1 LGLIVSGANVSKQ
14 DTHFVNTFSMV
25 IGLLVLVAIGI
36 IVFARVVAAHT
47 QEADV
52 VEQRDFA
59 KSIAGRIE
67 PLSQEAIVGQDN
79 TALAIKPDSP
89 AGAGATLPI
98 PKDGTE
104 VYEQVCSSCHGV
116 GLVGAPK
123 AGDAVAWGPRIA
135 KGKNVLYDHALHGFT
150 GTAGTMP
157 AKGNRP
163 DIPDAIIEQG
173 VDHMLGLVKH

>member
-1 LGLIVSGANVSKQ
+1 MSKQ

-36 IVFARVVAAHT
+36 IVLARVVAGHT
-47 QEADV
+47 QETDV

-59 KSIAGRIE
+59 KSVASRIE
-67 PLSQEAIVGQDN
+67 PLSQEAIAGQDN
-79 TALAIKPDSP
+79 TAMAIKPDSP
-89 AGAGATLPI
+89 AGAGAALPI
-98 PKDGTE
+98 PKDGAE
-104 VYEQVCSSCHGV
+104 VYAQVCSSCHGL

-123 AGDAVAWGPRIA
+123 AGDAAAWGPRIA

-150 GTAGTMP
+150 GSAGTMP

-163 DIPDAIIEQG
+163 DIPDAIIEEG
-173 VDHMLGLVKH
+173 VDQLTSMVKH

>member
-1 LGLIVSGANVSKQ
+1 MSKQ

-36 IVFARVVAAHT
+36 IVLARVVAAHT
-47 QEADV
+47 QETDV
-52 VEQRDFA
+52 IEQRDFA
-59 KSIAGRIE
+59 TSVASRIE

-79 TALAIKPDSP
+79 TAMAIKPDSP
-89 AGAGATLPI
+89 AGAGAALPI
-98 PKDGTE
+98 PKDGAA
-104 VYEQVCSSCHGV
+104 VYAQVCSSCHGL

-123 AGDAVAWGPRIA
+123 AGDAAAWGPRIA
-135 KGKNVLYDHALHGFT
+135 KGKTLLYDHALHGFT

-173 VDHMLGLVKH
+173 VDQMLSMVKH

>member
-1 LGLIVSGANVSKQ
+1 

-36 IVFARVVAAHT
+36 IVLARVVAAHT
-47 QEADV
+47 QETDV

-59 KSIAGRIE
+59 TSVAGRIE

-79 TALAIKPDSP
+79 TAMAIKPDSP
-89 AGAGATLPI
+89 AGAGAALPI
-98 PKDGTE
+98 PKDGAA
-104 VYEQVCSSCHGV
+104 VYAQVCSACHGL

-123 AGDAVAWGPRIA
+123 AGDAAAWGPRIA
-135 KGKNVLYDHALHGFT
+135 KGKNLLYDHALHGFT
-150 GTAGTMP
+150 GTTGTMP

-173 VDHMLGLVKH
+173 VDQMLSMVKH

>member
-1 LGLIVSGANVSKQ
+1 MSKQ

-36 IVFARVVAAHT
+36 IVLARVVAAHT
-47 QEADV
+47 QETDV

-59 KSIAGRIE
+59 TSVASRIE

-79 TALAIKPDSP
+79 TAMAIKPDSP
-89 AGAGATLPI
+89 AGAGAALPI
-98 PKDGTE
+98 PKDGAA
-104 VYEQVCSSCHGV
+104 VYAQVCSSCHGL

-123 AGDAVAWGPRIA
+123 AGDATAWGPRIA
-135 KGKNVLYDHALHGFT
+135 KGKTVLYDHALHGFT

-173 VDHMLGLVKH
+173 VDQMLSMVKH